1 MKYDVCVIGGGIV
14 GLATALAV
22 QSRRPGSSVLLLEK
36 EPRLA
41 AHQTGHNSGVI
52 HSGIYYKPGSLKA
65 RLCLEGASAM
75 KQFCDDNNVPYDT
88 CGKLIVAT
96 DAQELHRMED
106 LLERATINGVRAN
119 RLTKAE
125 LRAEEPA
132 VDGEGAIL
140 VHDTAIVDYTQ
151 VCTAMGE
158 RLQRNGA
165 TIHMATTVTG
175 IREKAGHVEVD
186 TPGASFSA
194 SKLIACAGLQSDRIA
209 RLAGLDIDHRII
221 PFRGEYFRLPSAKND
236 IVKRLV
242 YPVPDPALP
251 FLGIHVTKTMA
262 GGQTVGPNAVL
273 GTAREGYS
281 KRAMNLRDVFDL
293 STFAGFWRLLIRHRS
308 SALHEIVNS
317 LWKRGYL
324 QECRKYCPSLALDD
338 LLPMGAGIRAQ
349 AVRRDGSM
357 VDDFLFLQ
365 TPHMLHVC
373 NAPSPA
379 ATSSIPI
386 GRMIAE
392 QCLG

>member
-22 QSRRPGSSVLLLEK
+22 QARRPHASVLVLEK

-65 RLCLEGASAM
+65 RLCLEGASAV
-75 KQFCDDNNVPYDT
+75 KRFCDENGVPYDT

-96 DAQELHRMED
+96 NARESSRMDD
-106 LLERATINGVRAN
+106 LLERARINGVHAD

-125 LRAEEPA
+125 LAAEEPA

-140 VHDTAIVDYTQ
+140 VHDTAIVDYKR
-151 VCTAMGE
+151 VCTAIGE
-158 RLQRNGA
+158 KLQRNGA
-165 TIHMATTVTG
+165 TIEMGVSVTG
-175 IREKAGHVEVD
+175 IREKGTHVEVD
-186 TPGASFSA
+186 TPGAAFTA
-194 SKLIACAGLQSDRIA
+194 DKLIACAGLQSDRIA
-209 RLAGLDIDHRII
+209 RLAGLEIEHRII
-221 PFRGEYFRLPSAKND
+221 PFRGEYFKLPASKND

-251 FLGIHVTKTMA
+251 FLGIHVTKTMG

-273 GTAREGYS
+273 GTAREGYA
-281 KRAMNLRDVFDL
+281 KHAVNLRDLFDL
-293 STFAGFWRLLIRHRS
+293 SVFPGFWRLLVRYRA
-308 SALHEIVNS
+308 SAFHELVNS

-324 QECRKYCPSLALDD
+324 DECRKYCPSLSLDD

-357 VDDFLFLQ
+357 IDDFLFLQ
-365 TPHMLHVC
+365 TPRMLHVC

-379 ATSSIPI
+379 ATSSLPI